1 MSNTDIHELTYDHLH
16 GLCRCRTTDA
26 LTAAINSLPQ
36 HLRDYIHDLE
46 SRADPA
52 GDLRARRMAED
63 AAEAYRREIDRLL
76 AIAFVSDPVIGSV
89 SVADAKHSDAPRRSA
104 AQE

>member
-1 MSNTDIHELTYDHLH
+1 
-16 GLCRCRTTDA
+16 
-26 LTAAINSLPQ
+26 
-36 HLRDYIHDLE
+36 
-46 SRADPA
+46 
-52 GDLRARRMAED
+52 MAED